1 MDRLFL
7 NTDIGTGFSGNRD
20 ILAVFRPA
28 AERQSTIQQGMTV
41 HEISE
46 VVSDRILA
54 VIQEQFQAVQAEYEA
69 ETRTS

>member
-1 MDRLFL
+1 MDKLFS
-7 NTDIGTGFSGNRD
+7 NTHFGSGLSSNKD
-20 ILAVFRPA
+20 ILSAFKTV

-54 VIQEQFQAVQAEYEA
+54 VIQEQFQAIQAVYEA
-69 ETRTS
+69 EAKKS